1 MRECSSKPRVL
12 VHIWI
17 LWLLSIYLNSFFG
30 FLAGKK
36 SEHACLS
43 YLTWLI
49 GRSTSN
55 VLVVVVELLS
65 HVLLCDLMDCGP
77 PGSTVQ
83 GVSQVRALEWVA
95 ISFSRRSSWL
105 RDQTHVSCITGR
117 RFTIRLTRERTTST
131 HSVTWPCSSCAYT
144 QRLQS
149 LLEMSSW
156 KVFLE
161 TLLSNPPDT
170 YYSVHKAS
178 KPEQKPWRPSTVLIC
193 SLPCLDTSAD
203 TSHKPLTLN

>member
-55 VLVVVVELLS
+55 
-65 HVLLCDLMDCGP
+65 
-77 PGSTVQ
+77 VQ

>member
-1 MRECSSKPRVL
+1 MRECSPKPRVL
-12 VHIWI
+12 AHIWI
-17 LWLLSIYLNSFFG
+17 LWLLSIYLNLFFG

-36 SEHACLS
+36 SEHACPS
-43 YLTWLI
+43 HLTWLI

-55 VLVVVVELLS
+55 ALVVVESLS
-65 HVLLCDLMDCGP
+65 RVLLCDLMDCGP
-77 PGSTVQ
+77 PGSSVQ
-83 GVSQVRALEWVA
+83 GVSQVTALEWVA

-117 RFTIRLTRERTTST
+117 CLTIWLTREKTTST
-131 HSVTWPCSSCAYT
+131 RWVTWPHSSCAYT

-156 KVFLE
+156 KAFLE
-161 TLLSNPPDT
+161 ALLSNPPDT

-203 TSHKPLTLN
+203 TSPKPLTLN